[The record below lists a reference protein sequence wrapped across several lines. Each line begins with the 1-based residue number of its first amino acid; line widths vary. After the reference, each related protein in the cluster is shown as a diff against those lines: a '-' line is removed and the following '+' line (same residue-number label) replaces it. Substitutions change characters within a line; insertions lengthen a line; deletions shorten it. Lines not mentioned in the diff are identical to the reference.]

1 MAPLSVLPGRMRFE
15 ANSLIG
21 NKEGCLLIE
30 DSFLSVAGVS
40 EASASHRTGRVL
52 VRFDEQLLS
61 RHEIE
66 EHLDSALQTAA
77 AAQKERGAQ
86 VPLAKRSTSSREAS
100 SSSSGV
106 GHFVME
112 MALHAFLPAPLDLLL
127 PMAATGFRR

>member
-21 NKEGCLLIE
+21 NKEGCLLLE
-30 DSFLSVAGVS
+30 DSILSVPGVS

-52 VRFDEQLLS
+52 VRFDDGLVS

-66 EHLDSALQTAA
+66 DHLGRALQAA
-77 AAQKERGAQ
+77 TVQKERGIKLPQAR
-86 VPLAKRSTSSREAS
+86 RSTPSRDA
-100 SSSSGV
+100 SSSGV